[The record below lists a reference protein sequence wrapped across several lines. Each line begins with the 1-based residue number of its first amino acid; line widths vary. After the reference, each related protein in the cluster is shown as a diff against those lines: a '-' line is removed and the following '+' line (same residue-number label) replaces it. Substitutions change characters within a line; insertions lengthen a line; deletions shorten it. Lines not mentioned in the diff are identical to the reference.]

1 MICLDSNHKFK
12 MWDWDEGCF
21 YAIPKDDVV
30 EAIYFAWNYEFDV
43 YEIESGEM
51 IFSGRLDNEDNSE
64 MLEKYG
70 LKVIDADKLRQLQNI
85 KTGEIYKASWEK

>member
-21 YAIPKDDVV
+21 YAIPKEDVV

-43 YEIESGEM
+43 YEIESGEL
-51 IFSGRLDNEDNSE
+51 IFSGQEDDDFNSE
-64 MLEKYG
+64 MLEPYG
-70 LKVIDADKLRQLQNI
+70 VRLIESENCRCLQNV
-85 KTGEIYKASWEK
+85 KTGEIYKADWQK